1 MTHLVTRCPKC
12 STSFRI
18 TQAQLDRAKGAVR
31 CGSCLQIFR
40 ATDHLVKTAAKADTK
55 APAAKPAAAAQPAAK
70 PATAAKPQVAKPA
83 TVNAAGAQAKPVS
96 KATAKATAPT
106 KPGAGA
112 KPATKAPADTAS
124 AAAKT
129 GSLQFNQQ
137 AIDDEAEWDDDQ
149 LIHDDLY
156 DEQDEDR
163 TGELS
168 ESFFDIYER
177 KGKQAPAT
185 TSLFERN
192 VKEEPEDEPENVD
205 ESWALNMLE
214 EAEDDNRAARV
225 TAEQQEYSR
234 ATTGTFSALTDE
246 DLEAALGDTF
256 RNTGQHKAVEEEAPE
271 PPRRNLFSLED
282 DEPEPAREPL
292 FTAMEEIGGEDEHQ
306 REKREALRA
315 IELEP
320 LELGFHVESS
330 PWPQRLLWGGLS
342 FAALLAFIV
351 QLGAYNIDTWG
362 RAEATRPYYQALCPV
377 LGCDLPAMSQPE
389 KVLASNLVVRSH
401 PRLKDALLIDAVLLN
416 KAAFQQPFP
425 RLQIQFSDLQG
436 KPVASR
442 RFTPREY
449 LGGEL
454 AGQTIMPSNQPIHIE
469 LEILDPGPEA
479 VNYSAHI
486 VP

>member
-1 MTHLVTRCPKC
+1 MTHLVTRCPQC

-40 ATDHLVKTAAKADTK
+40 ATDHLVKAAPKAAATTKPAAAQASATPAAAKPAQAKAAGAQTKSAATAAPKPAAPAK
-55 APAAKPAAAAQPAAK
+55 PAAKPITQAK
-70 PATAAKPQVAKPA
+70 PA
-83 TVNAAGAQAKPVS
+83 S
-96 KATAKATAPT
+96 KGPEASAKA
-106 KPGAGA
+106 
-112 KPATKAPADTAS
+112 
-124 AAAKT
+124 

-156 DEQDEDR
+156 DEKDEDR

-177 KGKQAPAT
+177 KGKKTPAT

-192 VKEEPEDEPENVD
+192 LKEEPEDEPDNVD
-205 ESWALNMLE
+205 ESWALNILE
-214 EAEDDNRAARV
+214 EAEDDNREARSAA
-225 TAEQQEYSR
+225 EKQEYSR

-256 RNTGQHKAVEEEAPE
+256 RTTGQHKAVEEEEPE

-282 DEPEPAREPL
+282 DDEPEPTREPL

-351 QLGAYNIDTWG
+351 QLGAHNIDTWG
-362 RAEATRPYYQALCPV
+362 RAEATRPYYQAFCPL
-377 LGCDLPAMSQPE
+377 LGCDLPPMSQPE

>member
-12 STSFRI
+12 STSFRL

-40 ATDHLVKTAAKADTK
+40 ATDHLVKSTPKAEAKVQ
-55 APAAKPAAAAQPAAK
+55 AAKPAQAAAK
-70 PATAAKPQVAKPA
+70 PAQTAAKPAPAKTVAAKAPASKSAPVQAAGTQAKPVAK
-83 TVNAAGAQAKPVS
+83 AAAQAKP
-96 KATAKATAPT
+96 
-106 KPGAGA
+106 
-112 KPATKAPADTAS
+112 
-124 AAAKT
+124 AAKVQASDVSAS
-129 GSLQFNQQ
+129 GLKFNQK

-156 DEQDEDR
+156 DEKEEDR

-177 KGKQAPAT
+177 KGKKTPAT
-185 TSLFERN
+185 TSLFERSL
-192 VKEEPEDEPENVD
+192 KEEPEDEPDNVD
-205 ESWALNMLE
+205 ESWALNILE
-214 EAEDDNRAARV
+214 EAEDDSREARSAA
-225 TAEQQEYSR
+225 EKQEYSR

-256 RNTGQHKAVEEEAPE
+256 RTTGQHKAMEVEEEEPE

-282 DEPEPAREPL
+282 DDEPEPARGPL
-292 FTAMEEIGGEDEHQ
+292 FTAMEEIGGEEEHQ

-320 LELGFHVESS
+320 LELGFHVETS

-342 FAALLAFIV
+342 FAALVAFIM
-351 QLGAYNIDTWG
+351 QLGGHNIDTWG
-362 RAEATRPYYQALCPV
+362 RAEATRPYYQALCPL

-416 KAAFQQPFP
+416 KATFQQPFP

-454 AGQTIMPSNQPIHIE
+454 AGQTSMPSNQPIHIE